1 MDEASYGSPSPTLNA
16 RARQAAEIVGKPQS
30 YKICEGCDSIV
41 TRRIAL
47 CPNCSGYRFN
57 KGRQAVIDQAR
68 LLGSRE
74 QTSVSAQ
81 DLL

>member
-1 MDEASYGSPSPTLNA
+1 MDQTPEPALSPDSERT
-16 RARQAAEIVGKPQS
+16 RQAAEIVTRPGR

-41 TRRIAL
+41 SRRVPT
-47 CPNCSGYRFN
+47 CPNCYGYRFN
-57 KGRQAVIDQAR
+57 TSRQAIIAQAR

-74 QTSVSAQ
+74 KTSVTAE

>member
-1 MDEASYGSPSPTLNA
+1 MGE
-16 RARQAAEIVGKPQS
+16 RARQAAEIAGRPQR
-30 YKICEGCDSIV
+30 YKICEGCESIV
-41 TRRIAL
+41 SRRVPI

-57 KGRQAVIDQAR
+57 TARQAIVNQAR

-74 QTSVSAQ
+74 QTGVTAA

>member
-1 MDEASYGSPSPTLNA
+1 MNEPSSGPLSPTLSA

-41 TRRIAL
+41 TRRVAI

-57 KGRQAVIDQAR
+57 KGRQAIIDQAR

-74 QTSVSAQ
+74 QTGVTAQ
-81 DLL
+81 DMT